1 MLNGYTYDLAISYA
15 SEQFEYVREFADA
28 MIDRGYDVF
37 LDRYET
43 VRLLSTFLH
52 EELYS
57 IFRNES
63 RHVILF
69 ISDEYS
75 TKPHA
80 LWEAKITIARSI
92 FYPGCFTVARF
103 SNAQVPCIDES
114 YLYLDTEKFT
124 AMELAELMSKKLT

>member
-1 MLNGYTYDLAISYA
+1 MVNDYTYDLAISYA
-15 SEQFEYVREFADA
+15 SEQLEYVREFADA
-28 MIDRGYDVF
+28 MIDRGYSVF

-63 RHVILF
+63 RHIILF

-75 TKPHA
+75 AKPHA

-92 FYPGCFTVARF
+92 FNPNCFTVARF
-103 SNAQVPCIDES
+103 TDAQVPCIDES
-114 YLYLDTEKFT
+114 YLYLDIKKYT
-124 AMELAELMSKKLT
+124 ALELAELMSKKLT